1 MATITLNLD
10 ERSNKNGMCPVRI
23 RVSHK
28 GTNCFIGS
36 GVSIE
41 PKYFIE
47 GSLYDMVH
55 RKAQMAVEK
64 RERIAEQVRML
75 ETFLADVD
83 RDELA
88 RMTANEIRDRAG
100 FGNAKNE
107 ERKRSDRADNRTT
120 KSVTDNY
127 AVRFVCKNARCLT
140 NKNDGRDFLRWFDE
154 FGESRRTPKTQE
166 SYAYGGKV
174 LREYCSSLRL
184 HTLTFDDIDYARLAD
199 FARWLTSTGRGPSTR
214 HMLECYVRAA
224 YKEAQK
230 RHMVSRDRDPYYDY
244 SIKPVP
250 VKDIECLTAE
260 QMQTLMTT
268 TMPNKSTQM
277 GLDAALMSF
286 FLCGANL
293 VDLYEMPKS
302 KAGHV
307 EFVRH
312 KVNGRWQKTVQ
323 IRIEPEMRALIE
335 RYGSDDRLLRFS
347 ALYGNYESF
356 RHKIGH
362 RLRDVSKVVGFDVNM
377 AMIRRTWATLAAE
390 IGCPDAV
397 IDMCLGHIPQTVNR
411 KHYVKPKWENAAE
424 WNRRVIDYVL
434 AA

>member
-1 MATITLNLD
+1 MAKLSLSLD
-10 ERSNKNGMCPVRI
+10 ERSQRNGMQLI
-23 RVSHK
+23 RLKITNK
-28 GTNCFIGS
+28 GTNAFAGT
-36 GVSIE
+36 GVYVE
-41 PKYFIE
+41 PEYFVKY
-47 GSLYDMVH
+47 SLYDPI
-55 RKAQMAVEK
+55 RGRAYMAAEK
-64 RERIAEQVRML
+64 REQVRLFVKRFEDVMAAIDKVELDQLMAKEIKAMVLDTPKAHAQVRL
-75 ETFLADVD
+75 E
-83 RDELA
+83 
-88 RMTANEIRDRAG
+88 
-100 FGNAKNE
+100 
-107 ERKRSDRADNRTT
+107 
-120 KSVTDNY
+120 
-127 AVRFVCKNARCLT
+127 KNAHAT
-140 NKNDGRDFLRWFDE
+140 GDFLKWFE
-154 FGESRRTPKTQE
+154 QYGESRRTAKTQE
-166 SYAYGGKV
+166 SYAYGLKV
-174 LREYCSSLRL
+174 LRAYCDARHLWILSIGE
-184 HTLTFDDIDYARLAD
+184 IDYARVSD
-199 FARWLTSTGRGPSTR
+199 FGRWLGESKGDATR

-260 QMQTLMTT
+260 QMRTLMTA

-293 VDLYEMPKS
+293 VDLYEMPKA

-323 IRIEPEMRALIE
+323 IRIEPEMRDLIE
-335 RYGSDDRLLRFS
+335 RYSSDNRLLRFS

-362 RLRDVSKVVGFDVNM
+362 RLRDVSKVVGFDVNL
-377 AMIRRTWATLAAE
+377 AMIRRTWATIAAE
-390 IGCPDAV
+390 IECPDAV

-434 AA
+434 SA

>member
-1 MATITLNLD
+1 MAKLSLSLD
-10 ERSNKNGMCPVRI
+10 ERSQRNGMQLI
-23 RVSHK
+23 RLKITNK
-28 GTNCFIGS
+28 GTNAFAGT
-36 GVSIE
+36 GVYVE
-41 PKYFIE
+41 PEYFVKY
-47 GSLYDMVH
+47 SLYDPI
-55 RKAQMAVEK
+55 RGRAYMAAEK
-64 RERIAEQVRML
+64 REQVRLFVKRFEDVMAAIDKVELDQLMAKEIKAMVLDTPKAHAQVRL
-75 ETFLADVD
+75 E
-83 RDELA
+83 
-88 RMTANEIRDRAG
+88 
-100 FGNAKNE
+100 
-107 ERKRSDRADNRTT
+107 
-120 KSVTDNY
+120 
-127 AVRFVCKNARCLT
+127 KNAHAT
-140 NKNDGRDFLRWFDE
+140 GDFLKWFE
-154 FGESRRTPKTQE
+154 QYGESRRTAKTQE
-166 SYAYGGKV
+166 SYAYGLKV
-174 LREYCSSLRL
+174 LRAYCDARHLWILSIGE
-184 HTLTFDDIDYARLAD
+184 IDYARVSD
-199 FARWLTSTGRGPSTR
+199 FGRWLGESKGDATR

-260 QMQTLMTT
+260 QMRTLMTA

-293 VDLYEMPKS
+293 VDLYEMPKA

-362 RLRDVSKVVGFDVNM
+362 RLRDVSKVVGFDVNL
-377 AMIRRTWATLAAE
+377 AMIRRTWATIAAE
-390 IGCPDAV
+390 IECPDAV

-434 AA
+434 SA

>member
-1 MATITLNLD
+1 MAKLSLSLD
-10 ERSNKNGMCPVRI
+10 ERSQRNGMQLI
-23 RVSHK
+23 RLKITNK
-28 GTNCFIGS
+28 GTNAFAGT
-36 GVSIE
+36 GVYVE
-41 PKYFIE
+41 PEYFVKY
-47 GSLYDMVH
+47 SLYDPI
-55 RKAQMAVEK
+55 RGKAYMAAEK
-64 RERIAEQVRML
+64 REQVRMFVKRFEDVMSAMEPSEL
-75 ETFLADVD
+75 DQTMAKEIKALALASDKKQSVQAVDDSGDFLAWY
-83 RDELA
+83 DE
-88 RMTANEIRDRAG
+88 
-100 FGNAKNE
+100 
-107 ERKRSDRADNRTT
+107 
-120 KSVTDNY
+120 Y
-127 AVRFVCKNARCLT
+127 A
-140 NKNDGRDFLRWFDE
+140 
-154 FGESRRTPKTQE
+154 ESRRTEKTRE
-166 SYAYGGKV
+166 SYEYGSKV
-174 LREYCSSLRL
+174 LHEYCASLRMR
-184 HTLTFDDIDYARLAD
+184 TLTFDQIDYARLAD
-199 FARWLTSTGRGPSTR
+199 FARWLTANGKGDATR

-244 SIKPVP
+244 SIKLVP

-260 QMQTLMTT
+260 QMRTLMTA

-293 VDLYEMPKS
+293 VDLYEMPKA

-362 RLRDVSKVVGFDVNM
+362 RLRDVSKVVGFDVNL

-424 WNRRVIDYVL
+424 WNRKVINYVL
-434 AA
+434 SD

>member
-10 ERSNKNGMCPVRI
+10 TRSSKNGMQHVRI
-23 RVSHK
+23 RISHK
-28 GTNCFIGS
+28 GTNCFIGTK
-36 GVSIE
+36 VYVE
-41 PKYFIE
+41 PQYFQE
-47 GSLYDMVH
+47 GSLYDPIH
-55 RKAQMAVEK
+55 RKAQAAIDK
-64 RERIAEQVRML
+64 RERITEQVRCI
-75 ETFLADVD
+75 EDYLAEVD
-83 RDELA
+83 REELA
-88 RMTANEIRDRAG
+88 RMTANDIRDRAG
-100 FGNAKNE
+100 MCTQKIV
-107 ERKRSDRADNRTT
+107 RVPSIRMTVRPSAD
-120 KSVTDNY
+120 K
-127 AVRFVCKNARCLT
+127 
-140 NKNDGRDFLRWFDE
+140 DFLRWFSQY
-154 FGESRRTPKTQE
+154 GESRHTKKTSE
-166 SYAYGGKV
+166 SYEYGSKV
-174 LREYCSSLRL
+174 LREYCQSLHL
-184 HTLTFDDIDYARLAD
+184 FTLTFDDIDYSRLSD

-214 HMLECYVRAA
+214 HMLECYLRAA

-230 RHMVSRDRDPYYDY
+230 RHMVSRERDPYYDY

-250 VKDIECLTAE
+250 VKDIDCLTAE
-260 QMQTLMTT
+260 QMRTLMTA

-293 VDLYEMPKS
+293 VDLYEMPKA
-302 KAGHV
+302 KAEHV

-335 RYGSDDRLLRFS
+335 RYGSDGRLLRFS

-362 RLRDVSKVVGFDVNM
+362 RLRDVSKVVGFDVNL

-390 IGCPDAV
+390 IECPDAV

-424 WNRRVIDYVL
+424 WNRKVIDYVL
-434 AA
+434 TA

>member
-1 MATITLNLD
+1 MAKLSLSLD
-10 ERSNKNGMCPVRI
+10 ERTERNGMQQIRLRI
-23 RVSHK
+23 TNK
-28 GTNCFIGS
+28 GTNAFAGT
-36 GVSIE
+36 GVWVE
-41 PKYFIE
+41 PQYFAKY
-47 GSLYDMVH
+47 SLYDPI
-55 RKAQMAVEK
+55 RGKAYMAAEK
-64 RERIAEQVRML
+64 REQVRLFVKRFEDVMAAVDPVEFDQLMASEIKKMALDTPTAHAQVHL
-75 ETFLADVD
+75 E
-83 RDELA
+83 
-88 RMTANEIRDRAG
+88 
-100 FGNAKNE
+100 
-107 ERKRSDRADNRTT
+107 
-120 KSVTDNY
+120 
-127 AVRFVCKNARCLT
+127 KNAHAM
-140 NKNDGRDFLRWFDE
+140 GDFLKWFE
-154 FGESRRTPKTQE
+154 QYGESRRTVKTQE
-166 SYAYGGKV
+166 SYAYGLKV
-174 LREYCSSLRL
+174 LRAYCNARHLW
-184 HTLTFDDIDYARLAD
+184 TLSIGEIDYARVSD
-199 FARWLTSTGRGPSTR
+199 FGRWLGESKGDATR

-250 VKDIECLTAE
+250 VKDIECLTAN
-260 QMQTLMTT
+260 QMHILMTA

-293 VDLYEMPKS
+293 VDLYEMPKA

-323 IRIEPEMRALIE
+323 IRIEPEMRDLIE
-335 RYGSDDRLLRFS
+335 RYSSDNRLLRFS

-362 RLRDVSKVVGFDVNM
+362 RLRDVSKVVGFDVNL
-377 AMIRRTWATLAAE
+377 AMIRRTWATIAAE

-434 AA
+434 SA

>member
-1 MATITLNLD
+1 MAKLSLSLD
-10 ERSNKNGMCPVRI
+10 ERTERNGMQQIRLRI
-23 RVSHK
+23 TNK
-28 GTNCFIGS
+28 GTNAFAGT
-36 GVSIE
+36 GVWVE
-41 PKYFIE
+41 PQYFVMY
-47 GSLYDMVH
+47 SLYDPI
-55 RKAQMAVEK
+55 RGKAYMAAEK
-64 RERIAEQVRML
+64 REQVRL
-75 ETFLADVD
+75 FVKRFEDVMSSMD
-83 RDELA
+83 KVELDQLMA
-88 RMTANEIRDRAG
+88 KEIKAMVLDTPKAHAQVRLD
-100 FGNAKNE
+100 K
-107 ERKRSDRADNRTT
+107 
-120 KSVTDNY
+120 Y
-127 AVRFVCKNARCLT
+127 AHAT
-140 NKNDGRDFLRWFDE
+140 GDFLKWFE
-154 FGESRRTPKTQE
+154 QYGESRRTAKTQE
-166 SYAYGGKV
+166 SYAYGLKV
-174 LREYCSSLRL
+174 LKAYCDARRIW
-184 HTLTFDDIDYARLAD
+184 TLSVGEIDYARVSD
-199 FARWLTSTGRGPSTR
+199 FGRWLSESKGDATR

-260 QMQTLMTT
+260 QMHTLMTT

-293 VDLYEMPKS
+293 VDLYEMQKA

-362 RLRDVSKVVGFDVNM
+362 RLRDVSKVVGFDVNL

-424 WNRRVIDYVL
+424 WNRKVIDYVL
-434 AA
+434 SA

>member
-1 MATITLNLD
+1 MQLIRLKITN
-10 ERSNKNGMCPVRI
+10 
-23 RVSHK
+23 K
-28 GTNCFIGS
+28 GTNAFAGT
-36 GVSIE
+36 GVYVE
-41 PKYFIE
+41 PEYFVKY
-47 GSLYDMVH
+47 SLYDPI
-55 RKAQMAVEK
+55 RGKAYMAAEK
-64 RERIAEQVRML
+64 REQVRMFVKKFEDVMASMDSTELDQMMAKEIKALAL
-75 ETFLADVD
+75 EPIEKKTVQSVDDSGDFLAWY
-83 RDELA
+83 DE
-88 RMTANEIRDRAG
+88 
-100 FGNAKNE
+100 
-107 ERKRSDRADNRTT
+107 
-120 KSVTDNY
+120 Y
-127 AVRFVCKNARCLT
+127 AH
-140 NKNDGRDFLRWFDE
+140 
-154 FGESRRTPKTQE
+154 SRRTEKTRE
-166 SYAYGGKV
+166 SYEYGAKV
-174 LREYCSSLRL
+174 LREYCASLRMR
-184 HTLTFDDIDYARLAD
+184 TLIFDQIDYARLAD
-199 FARWLTSTGRGPSTR
+199 FARWLTANGKGDATR

-244 SIKPVP
+244 SIKQVP

-260 QMQTLMTT
+260 QMRTLMTA

-293 VDLYEMPKS
+293 VDLYEMQKA

-362 RLRDVSKVVGFDVNM
+362 RLRDVSKVVGFDVNL

-424 WNRRVIDYVL
+424 WNRKVIDYVL
-434 AA
+434 SA

>member
-1 MATITLNLD
+1 MAKLSLSLD
-10 ERSNKNGMCPVRI
+10 ERTERNGMQQIRLRITNKGTNAFAGTGVWVEPQYFAKYSLYDPIRGKAYMAAEKREQVRLFVKRFEDVMSAMDPVELDQLMASEIKAMAVGAKSVPNRDASGVSNKNA
-23 RVSHK
+23 S
-28 GTNCFIGS
+28 S
-36 GVSIE
+36 
-41 PKYFIE
+41 
-47 GSLYDMVH
+47 
-55 RKAQMAVEK
+55 
-64 RERIAEQVRML
+64 
-75 ETFLADVD
+75 
-83 RDELA
+83 
-88 RMTANEIRDRAG
+88 
-100 FGNAKNE
+100 
-107 ERKRSDRADNRTT
+107 
-120 KSVTDNY
+120 
-127 AVRFVCKNARCLT
+127 
-140 NKNDGRDFLRWFDE
+140 DFLRWFE
-154 FGESRRTPKTQE
+154 QYGESRRTAKTQE
-166 SYAYGGKV
+166 SYAYGLKV
-174 LREYCSSLRL
+174 LRAYCDARHLW
-184 HTLTFDDIDYARLAD
+184 TLSIGEIDYARVSD
-199 FARWLTSTGRGPSTR
+199 FGRWLGESKGDATR

-230 RHMVSRDRDPYYDY
+230 HHMVSRDRDPYYDY

-250 VKDIECLTAE
+250 VKDIECLTAK
-260 QMQTLMTT
+260 QMHILMTA

-293 VDLYEMPKS
+293 VDLYEMPKA

-323 IRIEPEMRALIE
+323 IRIEPEMRAFIE
-335 RYGSDDRLLRFS
+335 RYSSDNRLLRFS

-362 RLRDVSKVVGFDVNM
+362 RLRDVSKVVGFDVNL
-377 AMIRRTWATLAAE
+377 AMIRRTWATIAAE

-434 AA
+434 SA